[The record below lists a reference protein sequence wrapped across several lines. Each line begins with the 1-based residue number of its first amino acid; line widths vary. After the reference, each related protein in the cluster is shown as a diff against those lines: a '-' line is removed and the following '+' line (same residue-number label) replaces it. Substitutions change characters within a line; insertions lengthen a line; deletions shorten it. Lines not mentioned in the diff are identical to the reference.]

1 MGKPVQ
7 NETPATPAT
16 CSPVVCPEW
25 CTSTTGHAEEDLV
38 EDQRHTGS
46 NHHVTLSR
54 EDLVSYGRTSQMEY
68 VSVQSETEDGPDSP
82 ICVSLVIGELAG
94 IKLTHGE
101 TLALINALS
110 RSAEEIDP
118 DRESVQNSRGEGLK
132 VAREGLNIS
141 IEDFAAHMGEGPADM
156 RAYEAGVCMTGR
168 TASVL
173 SRCLAT
179 AARKAS
185 RKRAA

>member
-1 MGKPVQ
+1 MGNPMQ
-7 NETPATPAT
+7 DETPATPPT
-16 CSPVVCPEW
+16 CPPVVCPDW

-38 EDQRHTGS
+38 ADQRHTGS

-54 EDLVSYGRTSQMEY
+54 EELLSYGRTSQMEY

-82 ICVSLVIGELAG
+82 LCVSLAIGELAG

-101 TLALINALS
+101 ALALMAALS
-110 RSAEEIDP
+110 RSAGEIDP
-118 DRESVQNSRGEGLK
+118 DRESVQKSRGEGLK
-132 VAREGLNIS
+132 IAREGFNIS
-141 IEDFAAHMGEGPADM
+141 IEDFAAHMGESPADM

-173 SRCLAT
+173 TRCLAT
-179 AARKAS
+179 AARK
-185 RKRAA
+185 RAA